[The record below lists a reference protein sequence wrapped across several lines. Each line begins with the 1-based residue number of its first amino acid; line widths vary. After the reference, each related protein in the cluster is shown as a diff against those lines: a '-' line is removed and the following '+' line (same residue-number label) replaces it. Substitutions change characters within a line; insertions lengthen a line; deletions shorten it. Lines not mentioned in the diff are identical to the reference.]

1 MYCAKC
7 DAPNDNKSLR
17 CVKCGHNIFK
27 RGSEEIDSSDPT
39 MRMLMPIG
47 RSGLAIAAGYAGLF
61 AFLILPAPIALVLG
75 ILAIRDLRANPKK
88 RGMGR
93 AVFGT
98 IVGAVFSAILVWM
111 GISIATGT

>member
-7 DAPNDNKSLR
+7 SARNDNKNLR
-17 CVKCGHNIFK
+17 CSKCGHNIFK
-27 RGSEEIDSSDPT
+27 RGDEEIGNDPA

-61 AFLILPAPIALVLG
+61 AFLIIPAPIALVLG
-75 ILAIRDLRANPKK
+75 VLAIRDLRANPIK

-98 IVGAVFSAILVWM
+98 IVGALGTAVLAWM